1 MKYVRRLYTVV
12 VEENNAVDFQN
23 SLNSI
28 LAKAENVNPQTDIA
42 YHPLSKYYAIVYL
55 TVTVPKAENE
65 EEEKLLKFGEHNCSE
80 CPYFMRSTDNRK
92 KWHICTKDEKPVTEF
107 HEACQ
112 AYYDILEEIE
122 KEVKHVSGI
131 KKEDA
136 QKRLV
141 CDGFGKFPQGEQVGN
156 ISQA

>member
-1 MKYVRRLYTVV
+1 MKYVRRVQSVV
-12 VEENNAVDFQN
+12 IDENNAIDFQN
-23 SLNSI
+23 SLNSV
-28 LAKAENVNPQTDIA
+28 LRKADDVNPQRDIA
-42 YHPLSKYYAIVYL
+42 YHPSSKYFAIVYF
-55 TVTVPKAENE
+55 TESVPKAETE
-65 EEEKLLKFGEHNCSE
+65 EEEKILKYGEHNCPE
-80 CPYFMRSTDNRK
+80 CPYFMKSKDSRK
-92 KWHICTKDEKPVTEF
+92 KWHLCTKDEKPVTEY

-141 CDGFGKFPQGEQVGN
+141 CDGLSKFSQGQQVGN